1 VVHLFFPHNKMSAN
15 YAVYL
20 SAFVFCVGLAT
31 VLSKRNL
38 IGILIGIELLFNA
51 ATINFIAFS
60 TNDTAAEGQIV
71 SLFVIVV
78 ATAETAIALAIAYLL
93 YEYLKTDE
101 ITQFNQL
108 KEEE

>member
-1 VVHLFFPHNKMSAN
+1 LFADKMLTN

-31 VLSKRNL
+31 LLTKRNL

-51 ATINFIAFS
+51 ANINFVAFS
-60 TNDTAAEGQIV
+60 ANDTATQGHIF
-71 SLFVIVV
+71 SLFVIVL
-78 ATAETAIALAIAYLL
+78 ATAETAIGLAIAYLL

-101 ITQFNQL
+101 ITQFTQL

>member
-1 VVHLFFPHNKMSAN
+1 MFTN

-20 SAFVFCVGLAT
+20 SAFVFCIGLAT
-31 VLSKRNL
+31 LLTKRNL
-38 IGILIGIELLFNA
+38 ISILIGIELLFNA

-60 TNDTAAEGQIV
+60 ANDKAAQGQIF
-71 SLFVIVV
+71 SLFVIIIV
-78 ATAETAIALAIAYLL
+78 TAETAIALAIAYQL
-93 YEYLKTDE
+93 YEQLKTDE